1 MGLGHLRRNTLI
13 GQKILEA
20 APGSNILLIADSPV
34 APFFRLP
41 HGMDFIKLPSIQKIS
56 PGVWQPT
63 HLQVHEQD
71 VQDLRAALLRN
82 VFQCYQPDLLLVDHM
97 PVGAKGEL
105 TPALEVLRQARPS
118 CSVVLGLRDI
128 LDARDVIARV
138 WQAEGAY
145 DALRSYYH
153 RILIYGSSQV
163 FDSCSAYSL
172 PVPPQGI
179 QYCGYVVNPAP
190 IRPASQIRQDLHAG
204 SRKLV
209 FVSAGGGYD
218 GYPLMRT
225 YLQALRLLGNGTDF
239 LTLMAVGVNLPPEMI
254 QALEDEARGLPIQIH
269 THVDDSLSHIAAAD
283 LVVCMAGYNTLAE
296 VLYLK
301 KKALVVPRAGPSA
314 EQRMRAGLF
323 ANRGLVEILDP
334 RDLSPAAL
342 AQRLTAAL
350 QRNDMPAQDGGI
362 EMDGAGQAASWLLE
376 LLRQQKPAAHIS
388 PAPTAGDGVSTGP
401 LSCRSFV
408 LLASR
413 DESTPKTQDSPTLYG
428 EG

>member
-1 MGLGHLRRNTLI
+1 
-13 GQKILEA
+13 
-20 APGSNILLIADSPV
+20 
-34 APFFRLP
+34 
-41 HGMDFIKLPSIQKIS
+41 MDFIKLPSIQKIG

-225 YLQALRLLGNGTDF
+225 YLQALRLLENGTDF

-254 QALEDEARGLPIQIH
+254 QALEDEAQGLPIQIH

-350 QRNDMPAQDGGI
+350 QRNDLPAQDGAV
-362 EMDGAGQAASWLLE
+362 EMDGAGQAAGWLLE
-376 LLRQQKPAAHIS
+376 LLR
-388 PAPTAGDGVSTGP
+388 
-401 LSCRSFV
+401 
-408 LLASR
+408 
-413 DESTPKTQDSPTLYG
+413 
-428 EG
+428 

>member
-1 MGLGHLRRNTLI
+1 MNTPYRFAIYSQDGMGLGHLRRNTLI

-41 HGMDFIKLPSIQKIS
+41 PGMDFIKLPSIQKIS

-105 TPALEVLRQARPS
+105 TPALEVLRKARPS

-128 LDARDVIARV
+128 LDAREVIARV

-153 RILIYGSSQV
+153 RVLIYGSSQV
-163 FDSCSAYSL
+163 FDSCSTYSL

-179 QYCGYVVNPAP
+179 HYCGYVVNPGP
-190 IRPASQIRQDLHAG
+190 IRSASQIRQDLHTG

-209 FVSAGGGYD
+209 FVSAGGGHD

-225 YLQALRLLGNGTDF
+225 YLQALRLLENGVDF
-239 LTLMAVGVNLPPEMI
+239 LTLMAVGVNLPQEMI
-254 QALEDEARGLPIQIH
+254 QALEEEAQGLPVQIL

-301 KKALVVPRAGPSA
+301 KRALVVPRAGPSA

-323 ANRGLVEILDP
+323 ADRGLVETLDP
-334 RDLSPAAL
+334 RDFSPETFAKC
-342 AQRLTAAL
+342 LTAAL
-350 QRNDMPAQDGGI
+350 QKNESPAQGGAI
-362 EMDGAGQAASWLLE
+362 EMDGARQAAGWLLE
-376 LLRQQKPAAHIS
+376 LLR
-388 PAPTAGDGVSTGP
+388 
-401 LSCRSFV
+401 
-408 LLASR
+408 
-413 DESTPKTQDSPTLYG
+413 
-428 EG
+428 